1 MLAMSSTLAGN
12 LTITGSVAN
21 IIVVEKARR
30 EAHIGFLEYMK
41 VGVPVTLLTLAIG
54 LLWLLYVR
62 Y

>member
-1 MLAMSSTLAGN
+1 
-12 LTITGSVAN
+12 
-21 IIVVEKARR
+21 VEKARR

-54 LLWLLYVR
+54 LLWLMYVR